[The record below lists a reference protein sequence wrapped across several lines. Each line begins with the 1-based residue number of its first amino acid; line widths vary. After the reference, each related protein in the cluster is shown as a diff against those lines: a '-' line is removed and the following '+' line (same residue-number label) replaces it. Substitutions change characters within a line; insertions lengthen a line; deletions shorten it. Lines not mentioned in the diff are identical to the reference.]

1 MGVEAVERPIL
12 QAPGND
18 ALASAL
24 VVHQQVERKVL
35 GEEGNAVLQRLL
47 VEGMQQRMAGPVC
60 GRAGAAG
67 RQLAKVL
74 HVPAE
79 RPLIDPPVLGPAEGQ
94 PEMLELEN
102 SGRCFSAHV
111 LDRVL
116 VAEPVRSLDGVIHV
130 PLPGILR

>member
-1 MGVEAVERPIL
+1 
-12 QAPGND
+12 
-18 ALASAL
+18 
-24 VVHQQVERKVL
+24 
-35 GEEGNAVLQRLL
+35 
-47 VEGMQQRMAGPVC
+47 MQQRMTGPVC
-60 GRAGAAG
+60 GRAGATG

-94 PEMLELEN
+94 SEMLELEN
-102 SGRCFSAHV
+102 SGHCFSAHV
-111 LDRVL
+111 LNRVL